1 MLTFLVSPMR
11 RTWNEVRAWVGGR
24 LEKWA
29 EERGDKKL
37 RTRDRLDNGL
47 HNETVIMISGVLTNE
62 NIPGT

>member
-1 MLTFLVSPMR
+1 MR
-11 RTWNEVRAWVGGR
+11 RTWNEVRAWVGGGWR
-24 LEKWA
+24 NGLR
-29 EERGDKKL
+29 RGDKKL